1 MTPTAPIA
9 NPATR
14 PRACLT
20 RRAADG
26 GHAGRRAGD
35 RGHDLRGLRGADRE
49 EAEQA
54 GRRAGVGE
62 LRDRDRAGHRAAGL
76 PTEELIAAVVRAGYT
91 ATAPASE
98 PEPRATSDQPG
109 GEADARHA
117 AYLKRRLIVSLVL
130 FIPLTDLSMM
140 LSLVPSLR
148 FPGWQWLLVGC
159 AAPVALWC
167 AWPFHRAALKNAR
180 HGTTTMDT
188 LVSLGIVAACG
199 WSVYAMFALDRGGAG
214 GTLWQRL
221 IHNSGG
227 GIYLETA
234 ATVTTFLLAG
244 RLYEARARRIAGQAM
259 RDLAAAAASE
269 VCLLETDGTERRVP
283 ATRLRPGDR
292 FVVRPG
298 ETIAADGEVE
308 FGQTAVDRSMMTGES
323 VPGEAAEG
331 DSVTGGTVVLTGRV
345 VVRAVNVGRDT
356 QLARLISL
364 VEQAQAQK
372 AAIQR
377 VADRICGVFVPA
389 VLVCAAA
396 TLAGWLLAGSP
407 AEHAFSAGLA
417 VLIIACPCA
426 LGLATPAALVAAS
439 GRGAGNG
446 IFVKEYQA
454 LESSRAV
461 DVVVLDKTGTVT
473 TGRMELVG
481 RPARRRR
488 QPAPTCSGT
497 RARSRRPPSTRSRPR
512 SARPRRTSA
521 ARCRW
526 PRRSGRCP
534 GSARAAPSTAGRSSS
549 GAPGCWPSTG

>member
-1 MTPTAPIA
+1 M
-9 NPATR
+9 
-14 PRACLT
+14 
-20 RRAADG
+20 
-26 GHAGRRAGD
+26 
-35 RGHDLRGLRGADRE
+35 
-49 EAEQA
+49 
-54 GRRAGVGE
+54 
-62 LRDRDRAGHRAAGL
+62 
-76 PTEELIAAVVRAGYT
+76 
-91 ATAPASE
+91 
-98 PEPRATSDQPG
+98 
-109 GEADARHA
+109 
-117 AYLKRRLIVSLVL
+117 
-130 FIPLTDLSMM
+130 
-140 LSLVPSLR
+140 
-148 FPGWQWLLVGC
+148 
-159 AAPVALWC
+159 
-167 AWPFHRAALKNAR
+167 
-180 HGTTTMDT
+180 
-188 LVSLGIVAACG
+188 
-199 WSVYAMFALDRGGAG
+199 
-214 GTLWQRL
+214 
-221 IHNSGG
+221 
-227 GIYLETA
+227 
-234 ATVTTFLLAG
+234 
-244 RLYEARARRIAGQAM
+244 
-259 RDLAAAAASE
+259 
-269 VCLLETDGTERRVP
+269 P

-481 RPARRRR
+481 VRPADGVTRADLLRYAGAVEDASEHSVAAAISAAARKECGPLPLAGSVQGAARARRARHRRRPGGR
-488 QPAPTCSGT
+488 HRAREAPGRARDGGGRRRWPGSAASGSRRAAPRCWSAGT
-497 RARSRRPPSTRSRPR
+497 APSAARSRSPTRSRT
-512 SARPRRTSA
+512 RPPPP
-521 ARCRW
+521 W
-526 PRRSGRCP
+526 PNCARSGC
-534 GSARAAPSTAGRSSS
+534 TRS
-549 GAPGCWPSTG
+549 C